1 MVLGVEVVLSGSW
14 IRSGSWSRPCRYQSG
29 SLSVMNIVVILFSR
43 LLLTPSDF
51 LLLPSLDPIDSNGYG
66 ELIQV
71 YFGFGVVK
79 VKVFQRVISG
89 PRALQMKL
97 LSGSTSREFV
107 STSIHVCEG
116 FILF

>member
-1 MVLGVEVVLSGSW
+1 M
-14 IRSGSWSRPCRYQSG
+14 
-29 SLSVMNIVVILFSR
+29 
-43 LLLTPSDF
+43 
-51 LLLPSLDPIDSNGYG
+51 PSLDSIDSNGYG

-71 YFGFGVVK
+71 CFGFGVVK

-107 STSIHVCEG
+107 STSIHVYQKRMCMKDS
-116 FILF
+116 FSSDAPYSFLPVKSLRVRSAYPLT